1 MHKSGIVLA
10 ALSIT
15 LLASCQSA
23 TGPTSYSQSSG
34 DGSIKITQLED
45 NKTQIGETIYFG
57 VDESGINSKM
67 MSVLDAQVV
76 YLKENKRQSITVE
89 GHTDEQ
95 GTREYNLGL
104 GAKRS
109 NSVKAY
115 MVSQGLSASRID
127 VVTYGKERPVSL
139 CSEEKCWKENRL
151 AVTVIAGG
159 FN

>member
-1 MHKSGIVLA
+1 MYKSRI
-10 ALSIT
+10 ALLGLMIISI
-15 LLASCQSA
+15 ASCQST
-23 TGPTSYSQSSG
+23 TGTTSYIQSSG
-34 DGSIKITQLED
+34 DESIKITQLED

-57 VDESGINSKM
+57 VDESGISSEM
-67 MSVLDAQVV
+67 ISVLNTQVA
-76 YLKENKRQSITVE
+76 YLKENQRQSITIE

-115 MVSQGLSASRID
+115 MVSQGLNEGRID
-127 VVTYGKERPVSL
+127 VVTYGKERPLSL
-139 CSEEKCWKENRL
+139 CSEEKCWKENRR

>member
-1 MHKSGIVLA
+1 MNKSRTTLLGLLIVC
-10 ALSIT
+10 
-15 LLASCQSA
+15 LASCKS
-23 TGPTSYSQSSG
+23 TTDPTSYSQTSV

-45 NKTQIGETIYFG
+45 NKAQIGETIYFA
-57 VDESGINSKM
+57 VDESGINSEM
-67 MSVLDAQVV
+67 MSVLDDQVA
-76 YLKENKRQSITVE
+76 YLKENERQSITIE

-139 CSEEKCWKENRL
+139 CSEEKCWKENRR

>member
-1 MHKSGIVLA
+1 MYKSRIALLGLLIV
-10 ALSIT
+10 S
-15 LLASCQSA
+15 LASCQS
-23 TGPTSYSQSSG
+23 TTDSSSYSQTSG
-34 DGSIKITQLED
+34 NGSIKITQLED
-45 NKTQIGETIYFG
+45 NRTQIGEIISFG
-57 VDESGINSKM
+57 VDESGINSEM
-67 MSVLDAQVV
+67 MSVLDSQVA
-76 YLKENKRQSITVE
+76 YLKENGRQNITIE

-115 MVSQGLSASRID
+115 MVSQGLSTSRID

-139 CSEEKCWKENRL
+139 CSEEKCWKENRR